1 MSKNYLK
8 IQSVISEVNN
18 VVVGQEYMIKRLL
31 MGLFTQGHILL
42 EGVPGLAKTLT
53 VNTLSSVLKLNFKR
67 IQFTPDLLPSDVIGT
82 MIYNQKKSSF
92 EVKKGPVFSNIILAD
107 EINRSPAKVQSALL
121 ESMQE
126 KQVTI
131 GDDTYKLDLPFL
143 VLATQNPIDQEGTY
157 PLPEAQRDRFMM
169 KLNVDYPSKEEELKI
184 MQRMADLNFNKK
196 TKTILNK
203 KDITTIQNEINKVS
217 ISESIEK
224 YIIEIVNATRKPS
237 SVNLN
242 ELDEFISFGAS
253 PRASIN
259 LSLASKANA
268 FLSNRDYVMPDD
280 IKEIAQDVLNHRII
294 LNYEAEAEGIK
305 PDFIIKLKKSNHKFF
320 LNFLEERIGNLVGEI
335 VKINSTQ
342 IFPLSAHINDSFVNK
357 RLIYVGDSAHSIHP
371 IAGQG
376 WNLGVND
383 VKNLHEVCKKYNR
396 DIGSQRFCDHY
407 NDLSYNK
414 AFQLFQITD
423 KLDWHFKNNSNLYRL
438 LSYAGFKFIENKN
451 SIKNEITKYAM
462 GV

>member
-8 IQSVISEVNN
+8 IQSVITEVNK

-143 VLATQNPIDQEGTY
+143 VLATQNPIEQEGTY

-169 KLNVDYPSKEEELKI
+169 KLNIDYPSKEEELKI
-184 MQRMADLNFNKK
+184 MQRMSDLNFKNS

-203 KDITTIQNEINKVS
+203 KDISAIQNEINKVS

-237 SVNLN
+237 SINLN
-242 ELDEFISFGAS
+242 DLDEYISFGAS

-280 IKEIAQDVLNHRII
+280 VKEIAHDVLNHRII
-294 LNYEAEAEGIK
+294 LNYEAEAEGIM
-305 PDFIIKLKKSNHKFF
+305 PNMIINKILDKV
-320 LNFLEERIGNLVGEI
+320 E
-335 VKINSTQ
+335 INS
-342 IFPLSAHINDSFVNK
+342 
-357 RLIYVGDSAHSIHP
+357 
-371 IAGQG
+371 
-376 WNLGVND
+376 
-383 VKNLHEVCKKYNR
+383 
-396 DIGSQRFCDHY
+396 
-407 NDLSYNK
+407 
-414 AFQLFQITD
+414 
-423 KLDWHFKNNSNLYRL
+423 
-438 LSYAGFKFIENKN
+438 
-451 SIKNEITKYAM
+451 
-462 GV
+462 

>member
-1 MSKNYLK
+1 
-8 IQSVISEVNN
+8 
-18 VVVGQEYMIKRLL
+18 

-131 GDDTYKLDLPFL
+131 GDDSYKLDLPFL

-184 MQRMADLNFNKK
+184 MQRMSDLNFKK
-196 TKTILNK
+196 STKTILNK
-203 KDITTIQNEINKVS
+203 KDITAIQNEINKVS

-237 SVNLN
+237 SVKLN
-242 ELDEFISFGAS
+242 EFEDYISFGAS

-268 FLSNRDYVMPDD
+268 FLSTRDYVMPDD
-280 IKEIAQDVLNHRII
+280 VKEIAHDVLNHRII

-305 PDFIIKLKKSNHKFF
+305 PELIIKNI
-320 LNFLEERIGNLVGEI
+320 LEKVE
-335 VKINSTQ
+335 INS
-342 IFPLSAHINDSFVNK
+342 
-357 RLIYVGDSAHSIHP
+357 
-371 IAGQG
+371 
-376 WNLGVND
+376 
-383 VKNLHEVCKKYNR
+383 
-396 DIGSQRFCDHY
+396 
-407 NDLSYNK
+407 
-414 AFQLFQITD
+414 
-423 KLDWHFKNNSNLYRL
+423 
-438 LSYAGFKFIENKN
+438 
-451 SIKNEITKYAM
+451 
-462 GV
+462 